1 MCTQLYYL
9 FEIQAWI
16 FLLGDFRL
24 RETMKRTTARRVRFM
39 MLATP
44 KKKPARP
51 YSTQVASP
59 PIQWWLQA
67 AATANGYMVTDAPRS
82 VTARLTQSSS
92 GGFILDDFLT
102 AIMMTS
108 KFPRIE
114 RTAEGERGGS
124 EERKKV
130 NARVPDLKPRGD
142 HLTRRRQKNSRLRCV
157 YFPQPRHPF
166 NTPSL
171 AHK

>member
-1 MCTQLYYL
+1 M
-9 FEIQAWI
+9 
-16 FLLGDFRL
+16 

-51 YSTQVASP
+51 YSTQVVSP

-67 AATANGYMVTDAPRS
+67 AAMANGYMVTDAPRS
-82 VTARLTQSSS
+82 VIARLTQSSS

-108 KFPRIE
+108 KFPMIE
-114 RTAEGERGGS
+114 RMAVGERGRMEG
-124 EERKKV
+124 
-130 NARVPDLKPRGD
+130 RV
-142 HLTRRRQKNSRLRCV
+142 
-157 YFPQPRHPF
+157 
-166 NTPSL
+166 
-171 AHK
+171 

>member
-1 MCTQLYYL
+1 MINKHLCAHIILGLCL
-9 FEIQAWI
+9 FLFSLLN
-16 FLLGDFRL
+16 FLLGDCRL

-51 YSTQVASP
+51 YRTQVASP

-67 AATANGYMVTDAPRS
+67 AAMASGYMVTDAPRS

-102 AIMMTS
+102 AMMMTS
-108 KFPRIE
+108 RFPTMD
-114 RTAEGERGGS
+114 RTAGG
-124 EERKKV
+124 
-130 NARVPDLKPRGD
+130 GGGGGM
-142 HLTRRRQKNSRLRCV
+142 
-157 YFPQPRHPF
+157 
-166 NTPSL
+166 
-171 AHK
+171 